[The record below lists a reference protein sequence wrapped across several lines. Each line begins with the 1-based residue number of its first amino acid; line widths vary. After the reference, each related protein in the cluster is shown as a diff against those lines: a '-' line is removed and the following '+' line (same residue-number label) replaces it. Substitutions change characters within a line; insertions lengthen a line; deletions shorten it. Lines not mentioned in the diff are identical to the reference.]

1 MILPDFTD
9 FTRFQSDFIIFVL
22 FYMILH
28 NKYMLT
34 YKIVWFYE
42 LTRDFNNASIM
53 IFSWATPS
61 L

>member
-1 MILPDFTD
+1 MILPILHDFSLILS
-9 FTRFQSDFIIFVL
+9 FFFL

>member
-1 MILPDFTD
+1 
-9 FTRFQSDFIIFVL
+9 
-22 FYMILH
+22 MILH